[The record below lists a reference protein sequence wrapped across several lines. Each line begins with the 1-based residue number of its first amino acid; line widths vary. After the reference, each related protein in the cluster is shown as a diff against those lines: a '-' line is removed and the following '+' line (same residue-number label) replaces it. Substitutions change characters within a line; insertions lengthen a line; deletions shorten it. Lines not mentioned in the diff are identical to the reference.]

1 MLDQAAALF
10 DGQRNW
16 VCPPP
21 YSLRRRTTSL
31 VELCCFCCCSPAG
44 PLLKGNEVLMCSPR
58 LRKFWMR
65 PQ

>member
-21 YSLRRRTTSL
+21 RLLRPRTTSL
-31 VELCCFCCCSPAG
+31 VELCCCCCYPG
-44 PLLKGNEVLMCSPR
+44 LPVFEGDEVLMCSPR

-65 PQ
+65 P